1 MFVKITTSGP
11 RQYVKLVESYRDA
24 SGVSRQKVIAT
35 LGRLEDIQAGETDA
49 LVNGLLRVTGRPTL
63 DEGTGEIDFSSAR
76 SFGDTWMLTALWQ
89 ELGFSD
95 AFRRVLRPHRQ
106 FDAEALLRV
115 MVFNRLCDPK
125 SKLGIHRWLE
135 GAIVPGVDP
144 ESVTH
149 SHLLRTMDTLVECS
163 DALES
168 AMAGLLRPLID
179 QTLSVVFYDLTT
191 ISAEGQTEQSAD
203 LREYGLSKNGG
214 VERQVML
221 GVVQTAEGLPIHHEV
236 FAGNTAE
243 STTLI
248 PTLTKILE
256 RYPIERVV
264 VVADRGLLSLDN
276 LESLQKMTVGNRPL
290 EFILAVPARRYGEFD
305 TLLEGHHAQYCVGA
319 TREVVGE
326 LGWQGQRLIMAH
338 DPEAAATQ
346 SELRDKRIEALERD
360 AELWAG
366 KLVDQET
373 GRTYRGR
380 KLSDAGVTAR
390 FYKAV
395 TDARLGHILKVSLNS
410 RDFEYDLDE
419 KALKRARMLDGKLLL
434 VTNMP
439 DHTPEEIVSRYK
451 SLADIERG
459 FRVLKSEIEIDPMFH
474 RLPNRIRA
482 HAMICFLA
490 LVLFRVLRM
499 RLKAKNSPYS
509 PNRMLEVV
517 RGIQHHQV
525 TLHRK
530 QSAKG
535 LTTLTP
541 EQKDLFD
548 TVNLP
553 KPSKIA
559 L

>member
-1 MFVKITTSGP
+1 
-11 RQYVKLVESYRDA
+11 
-24 SGVSRQKVIAT
+24 
-35 LGRLEDIQAGETDA
+35 
-49 LVNGLLRVTGRPTL
+49 
-63 DEGTGEIDFSSAR
+63 
-76 SFGDTWMLTALWQ
+76 
-89 ELGFSD
+89 
-95 AFRRVLRPHRQ
+95 
-106 FDAEALLRV
+106 
-115 MVFNRLCDPK
+115 
-125 SKLGIHRWLE
+125 
-135 GAIVPGVDP
+135 
-144 ESVTH
+144 
-149 SHLLRTMDTLVECS
+149 
-163 DALES
+163 
-168 AMAGLLRPLID
+168 MAGLLRPLID

-256 RYPIERVV
+256 RYPIKRVV

-276 LESLQKMTVGNRPL
+276 LETLQKMTVGNRPL